1 MASKIL
7 RPVFDSA
14 KPIPRS
20 DASREAEAARVAES
34 ERLRKLLLTDRYTSE
49 VYGARPS
56 YGSAPDD
63 ELMPTLDE
71 VARKFDNGSYEI
83 YDQMHRNNLHY
94 AGCQEDV
101 INILTTLPLTWLPGV
116 KGDKESEDATAEI
129 ASAWENIDERGIA
142 LAAACRGF
150 ETGFAPL
157 ENVWGVHTRGKA
169 RDLIAPVELINRPVS
184 WYGFDWKGRPRF
196 KRQHYEYKPE
206 EVPEYKVTFLRSGS
220 VHSRYGRGTG
230 QYCYP
235 EVWKM
240 DRARKL
246 YLALTE
252 RHSYMPVTVTYPDD
266 YSPGK
271 IAALEAQVNR
281 QHKNA
286 MIVPGPVSRVDTKY
300 ETGAAYS
307 AANATGASLLLDIAI
322 SERWV
327 SNYLRGS
334 HRASNSEGSFAREKV
349 QEGERLYKAPT
360 YASCI
365 EAMLNRGFVRPI
377 ILVNRPT
384 LDESKWPRCAI
395 DSRAGEDLDMMM
407 KLMEFGVKHGA
418 RISTVTYSEAFKIPL
433 ADKDDENILS
443 APKPVQAAAI
453 SPQEEAI
460 RAAKKEADPVEASAR
475 MMSEQNVV
483 KITNS
488 DGTTAELFS
497 HLPIYTENRGWVC
510 ASFLQNGDVP
520 VLPKSMVQN

>member
-1 MASKIL
+1 MARIL
-7 RPVFDSA
+7 RPIFDPDPT

-20 DASREAEAARVAES
+20 DASRQAEAARVAES

-49 VYGARPS
+49 AYGPRPS
-56 YGSAPDD
+56 YGTAPDD
-63 ELMPTLDE
+63 ELMPTYDE
-71 VARKFDNGSYEI
+71 VAHKFNGDYSI
-83 YDQMHRNNLHY
+83 YDQMKRNNLHY
-94 AGCQEDV
+94 ASCQADV
-101 INILTTLPLTWLPGV
+101 VDILMTLPLTWLPGME
-116 KGDKESEDATAEI
+116 GDAESEQATAEI
-129 ASAWENIDERGIA
+129 ASAWENIDERGVA
-142 LAAACRGF
+142 LAAACEGF

-196 KRQHYEYKPE
+196 KGQHYTYKPE

-235 EVWKM
+235 EVWRIDTAMKRFNAM
-240 DRARKL
+240 
-246 YLALTE
+246 TE
-252 RHSYMPVTVTYPDD
+252 RNSYMPVTVTYPDD
-266 YSPGK
+266 MPPGRVDALERRMKEQWKNVIVVPGAVKDVVTK
-271 IAALEAQVNR
+271 IATE
-281 QHKNA
+281 
-286 MIVPGPVSRVDTKY
+286 
-300 ETGAAYS
+300 AAY
-307 AANATGASLLLDIAI
+307 AAAGATGVSLLKVVEVG
-322 SERWV
+322 ERWI

-395 DSRAGEDLDMMM
+395 DSKAGEDLDLMLR
-407 KLMEFGVKHGA
+407 LMEGGVKMGA
-418 RISTVTYSEAFKIPL
+418 RISTVTFSEAFKIPL
-433 ADKDDENILS
+433 AADDDPNILS
-443 APKPVQAAAI
+443 APQPIQAAAI
-453 SPQEEAI
+453 TPEEEAI

-475 MMSEQNVV
+475 MMSEQNVI
-483 KITNS
+483 KITMD
-488 DGTTAELFS
+488 DGTIAEVFS
-497 HLPIYTENRGWVC
+497 HMPIYTKNRDWVC
-510 ASFLQNGDVP
+510 ASFLQNGDLP